1 MKTKKLIYSLLASM
15 LVLLSLSACQP
26 AKPGQTETTSSA
38 QSSDI
43 YHIEDYESSEVF
55 DIAKVNLSEALSDI
69 CTSYRFT
76 YLSDGL
82 KINGY
87 ISVPNSLAETQ
98 KPGKCHFSE
107 SLRRLRPH
115 CRLVT
120 VQARRRF
127 RGCRPVRRRRPA

>member
-1 MKTKKLIYSLLASM
+1 MKMKKLICTLLAST

-43 YHIEDYESSEVF
+43 YRIEDYESSEVF

-98 KPGKCHFSE
+98 KPGKC
-107 SLRRLRPH
+107 
-115 CRLVT
+115 
-120 VQARRRF
+120 
-127 RGCRPVRRRRPA
+127 